1 MLMWAPMKTL
11 RESVN
16 HELTVAMQES
26 GVTNAELA
34 RRMKRTPS
42 TTLLMLQGERNLT
55 LETLER
61 LLRALGYRAQI
72 IVEKNGNRK
81 VRQWRM

>member
-1 MLMWAPMKTL
+1 MKTL

-34 RRMKRTPS
+34 RRMKRAPA
-42 TTLLMLQGERNLT
+42 TTLLMLQGRRNLK

-61 LLRALGYRAQI
+61 LVRALGYRVN
-72 IVEKNGNRK
+72 IVLVKNGHGRSK
-81 VRQWRM
+81 